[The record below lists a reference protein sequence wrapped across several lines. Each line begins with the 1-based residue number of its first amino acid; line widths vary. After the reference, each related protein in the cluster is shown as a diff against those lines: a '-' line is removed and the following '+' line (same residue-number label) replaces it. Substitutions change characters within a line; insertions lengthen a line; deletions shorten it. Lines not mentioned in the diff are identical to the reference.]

1 MASVKFKLTFKAVT
15 KRFIRYT
22 AVYGN
27 DLIGDVYLKH
37 ESAKEVLGISS
48 GHPESILVT
57 VQNFDIEE
65 DAVINGNG
73 HGEQSDVE

>member
-15 KRFIRYT
+15 KRFIRYS
-22 AVYGN
+22 GD

-37 ESAKEVLGISS
+37 EAAKAVLGISS

-73 HGEQSDVE
+73 HGEQS